1 MVVMQ
6 WWQWK
11 SVIHVQIC
19 CFANLGPSS
28 FFSSFSVVRPTQIF
42 AIFKQKKSNNLVKP
56 FFTWNNSFNLRNEHS
71 NSIVRKTG
79 TKPGSFLWYIVYFV
93 TPNMW
98 MLTFNVI
105 LPPGVPGLP
114 IPRLLVL
121 QVSSHVTILLMF
133 DEDDDEL
140 YSCVDVF
147 SWC

>member
-79 TKPGSFLWYIVYFV
+79 TKPGSFLHYIVYFV
-93 TPNMW
+93 NPNMW

-105 LPPGVPGLP
+105 LPSGIPGLP
-114 IPRLLVL
+114 IPSLLVIFFL
-121 QVSSHVTILLMF
+121 GFFFQSNRPTQYQEKHSTL
-133 DEDDDEL
+133 
-140 YSCVDVF
+140 
-147 SWC
+147 